1 MQVKSSANK
10 FVSFFFNSFFPAG
23 SDLLQHW
30 HLHFGKHLPT
40 HSKPLFNNNNNNRRR
55 CFFNPAVTLTR
66 VSAGSPSVLR

>member
-10 FVSFFFNSFFPAG
+10 FVSLIHFFPAG

-30 HLHFGKHLPT
+30 HLHFGKHPPT
-40 HSKPLFNNNNNNRRR
+40 HSKPLFNNSNNNRRR
-55 CFFNPAVTLTR
+55 YFFNPAVTLTR